1 MKALVF
7 AAALVVSTVASAST
21 LHVSPNIFL
30 ASGPA
35 TANYFVNLTKIGTE
49 VKKVTQA
56 EMGRLTFDGAT
67 VNAAAGTIDY
77 TFHRYEG
84 DDGKQT
90 CWSYVKFTTTK
101 ETAVGQ
107 GPTVSN
113 VKAELSCSLNQD

>member
-7 AAALVVSTVASAST
+7 SAALIVSTAASASSVY
-21 LHVSPNIFL
+21 VSPNIFL

-35 TANYFVNLTKIGTE
+35 TANYFVNLTKIGSE
-49 VKKVTQA
+49 VKKVTEA
-56 EMGRLTFDGAT
+56 EMGRLTFNGAK
-67 VNAAAGTIDY
+67 VDAKAGTVAY
-77 TFHRYEG
+77 SFHRYEG

-90 CWSYVKFTTTK
+90 CWSEVSFTTHK

-107 GPTVSN
+107 GPTVSD